1 MSSMLLARI
10 TCSLTGCDKANNHAY
25 FEKMDSLYSL
35 LENVVLLYP
44 SFHTPLLVMPVSD
57 DVAWIEVSVDAAHMF
72 SNGKRTWVIRH
83 LLMMR
88 IGCNFW
94 TNLTIS
100 IKGLLLSAQKMT
112 CSLAISLMQ
121 ERNAHNYEWD
131 VT

>member
-10 TCSLTGCDKANNHAY
+10 TCSLTGCDKANNYAY

-35 LENVVLLYP
+35 LENVVPLYP
-44 SFHTPLLVMPVSD
+44 PFHTPLLVMPVSD

-72 SNGKRTWVIRH
+72 SNGKRTWGIRH